1 MNTEQK
7 KTILYL
13 KLDDLVP
20 HPQNPRK
27 DLGDLTE
34 LADSIKSMGVM
45 QNLTVVPEDEEW
57 SKFKII
63 IGHRRAAASR
73 LAGLTEVPCIVIE
86 HMDEKE
92 QLATMLLENIQ
103 RNDLTIV
110 EQAEGFQ
117 MMLDIGSSI
126 TEISNKTGFGET
138 TIRHRVKLLELDRNL
153 LEEKQSQ
160 MKIND
165 MILLEKIKKP
175 ENRDSALRLYGGDP
189 NFAQRV
195 KEIAAKEEN
204 DEKTEQIK
212 ALCREAGL
220 KQASNVWRLDLI
232 KSIELETFDGSIDIP
247 EGASLYSDITYQ
259 GTIDLYAEKEEK
271 EEKEDPKKEEM
282 DKKIKEAQQR
292 CQSLAELFEQM
303 NERMTDYV
311 MTAKLNENQ
320 KRDVEKCAQMY
331 IFEGTYIGVKNTY
344 DMLCATGVID
354 EDEDEADDE
363 YATPDIEYMR
373 EAIRTTDADKV
384 WLALLCIGIRG
395 RNNIRNNSWA
405 GEVGY
410 RANSIYDAVTN
421 LIVKLGYKLSE
432 EETDLLTGQHSLY
445 DGEA

>member
-57 SKFKII
+57 SKFKIV
-63 IGHRRAAASR
+63 IGHRRAAASK

-138 TIRHRVKLLELDRNL
+138 TIRHRVKLLELDRDL

-165 MILLEKIKKP
+165 MILLEKIKNP
-175 ENRDSALRLYGGDP
+175 VNRDHALRLYGGDP

-195 KEIAAKEEN
+195 KEIADREEKEE
-204 DEKTEQIK
+204 KVEQVK
-212 ALCREAGL
+212 ALLREAGL
-220 KQASNVWRLDLI
+220 KQASDVWRLDFI
-232 KSIELETFDGSIDIP
+232 KSIELKTFDGSIDIP
-247 EGASLYSDITYQ
+247 EEASFYSDITHQ

-271 EEKEDPKKEEM
+271 EDPEKEER

-292 CQSLAELFEQM
+292 YQSLSELFEQM
-303 NERMTDYV
+303 NERMTDYI

-320 KRDVEKCAQMY
+320 KRGVEKCAQMY
-331 IFEGTYIGVKNTY
+331 ILGGTYIDANNIY
-344 DMLCATGVID
+344 NMLCESGAIIG
-354 EDEDEADDE
+354 ENKADKE
-363 YATPDIEYMR
+363 YKTDI
-373 EAIRTTDADKV
+373 IRKTDADKV
-384 WLALLCIGIRG
+384 WLAILCNGIRG
-395 RNNIRNNSWA
+395 RSNIRNNSWS

-410 RANSIYDAVTN
+410 RLDSTYNAVTN
-421 LIVKLGYKLSE
+421 LIVRFGYKLSE
-432 EETDLLTGQHSLY
+432 EEYRLLNGEHPLY
-445 DGEA
+445 DRLGG